1 MKKILLSALLSSMIV
16 SSSAMAGTLLVGTD
30 AGLAPFEFKDPKTNE
45 IVGFDIDLINAIAKA
60 VGDEAK
66 IQNMQFA
73 GLIPAFKVTWLMS
86 GLQPSPLRR
95 NGKNKCFSLIHTTMS
110 V

>member
-1 MKKILLSALLSSMIV
+1 MKKTLLGMLLGSILAT
-16 SSSAMAGTLLVGTD
+16 SSAMAGTILVGTD

-66 IQNMQFA
+66 IQNMN
-73 GLIPAFKVTWLMS
+73 
-86 GLQPSPLRR
+86 SP
-95 NGKNKCFSLIHTTMS
+95 